1 MHRIARTLLSSR
13 LPDRQDFEN
22 LHAVLG
28 QLHLNQGFS
37 FGPVIF
43 VLGVG
48 IASVGI
54 VRLWLEPAQ
63 VH

>member
-1 MHRIARTLLSSR
+1 MSSR